1 MSKKSLFTS
10 ISVGTMAILVLSLL
24 LTIHIIKSFIEFA
37 TNLLAVF

>member
-1 MSKKSLFTS
+1 MSKKNLVTS

-24 LTIHIIKSFIEFA
+24 ITIHIIRSFIEFA